1 MSRRRRESF
10 RELLRS
16 AAVHACE
23 ISMHALYSWV
33 RYLCSEGIEPNP
45 GPRYITKN
53 VNGIADLK
61 IWETILFNIA
71 REHKKSPIGAVFLQ
85 EIRIGEA
92 TKHKRMAE
100 EHGLYMLAHG
110 NRSNSSIGGTA
121 IVIPQDMIE
130 KKWDATAKKV

>member
-1 MSRRRRESF
+1 M
-10 RELLRS
+10 
-16 AAVHACE
+16 
-23 ISMHALYSWV
+23 YSWV
-33 RYLCSEGIEPNP
+33 RDLCSEGIEPNP

-61 IWETILFNIA
+61 TWEIILFNIA
-71 REHKKSPIGAVFLQ
+71 SEHKKSPIGAIFLQ
-85 EIRIGEA
+85 EIRIGDA

-110 NRSNSSIGGTA
+110 NRSNSKTGGTA

-130 KKWDATAKKV
+130 KNGTRLQRSIARPIIRHGRECEEPSDACRKGGA